1 MLWCNSGMYI
11 KYIIS
16 YLNEGQFVTCCVWC
30 LQYNVFSYISLFT
43 VCKVP
48 EFCQYSLCLCEKV
61 LDLEAKLSETEKEI
75 QQTGGSTRDRN
86 NPSDWIP
93 RPPEKYSMVGH
104 RGPVT
109 RVVFH
114 PVFNVIVSSS
124 EDATIKVLKGF
135 VRLWFKLSLTFV
147 SSNAAWVSGWS
158 SLVGVAGVWLS
169 NSL

>member
-1 MLWCNSGMYI
+1 MANLLLVVYD
-11 KYIIS
+11 
-16 YLNEGQFVTCCVWC
+16 V
-30 LQYNVFSYISLFT
+30 YNVMFSVKLLVFT

-48 EFCQYSLCLCEKV
+48 EFCQYSLCLREKV

-75 QQTGGSTRDRN
+75 QTGGSTRDRN

-124 EDATIKVLKGF
+124 EDATIKVLKAF
-135 VRLWFKLSLTFV
+135 VRLWFELHVSLC
-147 SSNAAWVSGWS
+147 
-158 SLVGVAGVWLS
+158 
-169 NSL
+169 